1 MQVRAG
7 DKLPIS
13 AYFSIDWEPI
23 VPTDVPTVTIERR
36 NLETG
41 TWDTPVSAANTTV
54 LASGLVYY
62 DYTTASGYYE
72 YVVTITTTMTT
83 VDQQDIVLDRM
94 MSGGSADDVSR
105 ILGLVHENVYIDTT
119 VYDANNNLTSARL
132 RIYSDAA
139 SVGTTS
145 NVIGTY
151 TITVTAS
158 GVGKFT
164 NWKMV
169 KV

>member
-1 MQVRAG
+1 
-7 DKLPIS
+7 
-13 AYFSIDWEPI
+13 
-23 VPTDVPTVTIERR
+23 
-36 NLETG
+36 
-41 TWDTPVSAANTTV
+41 
-54 LASGLVYY
+54 
-62 DYTTASGYYE
+62 
-72 YVVTITTTMTT
+72 
-83 VDQQDIVLDRM
+83 
-94 MSGGSADDVSR
+94 
-105 ILGLVHENVYIDTT
+105 